1 MSNSFATHSRPA
13 SIFILLLTLAL
24 LAVSAAAQT
33 PQISDP
39 KLVVEQPTT
48 QTSTGAVENAQQ
60 EVAKAQSVVRGRA
73 VYDDT
78 GRPIRRA
85 RVLLLEIESRG
96 SERTG
101 NTNSSGEFQIKDV
114 PAGSYFVMV
123 DIAGVITPLSF
134 VDLEE
139 AANNKI
145 NFEEIKK
152 QFDEVVVD
160 GTHDVTVK
168 VRARRGGAISG
179 KVTYADGDPAV
190 NVRINVMRK
199 MDGRAV
205 RFLTNLNPSAFFG
218 LQTDDRGYYRVAG
231 LPPGEYLVSA
241 SEPVDHDGDGR
252 SQRAGDYMGAFGLS
266 SLVVTYYQG
275 ASKESAATAIQVDAG
290 QEQNEINISLL
301 ERSLHIVSGTV
312 VARRDGQP
320 LRGAQVALKSKED
333 RSTDAIFSSGNSVS
347 TDEQGRF
354 TFIEI
359 PDGAY
364 TLTVQPPY
372 NAVTA
377 ETAVEGQPEP
387 EATPTPAAPR
397 RQLASRKQDVTVSD
411 SDVNDISIT
420 LSEGASVS
428 GTVAVEG
435 GKPLPP
441 DITVML
447 FPFSGD
453 RYLTEDLRQ
462 NLASEHVKTDGTFLL
477 EGLSSGT
484 FFPYVTVQPGS
495 QYYVKAVTA
504 GGTDLLRE
512 PLMIGDGVTVNNVR
526 VFVSPDGATLS
537 GRVLTG
543 TGTPVVNTTVV
554 LVPTDQTLWR
564 ARTSFLEDTS
574 KGNGNYSV
582 SGAPGEYFVFILHST
597 IEADDINEAWIRAH
611 APNAPRVTLLPKE
624 SKTLNLTAPAQ

>member
-1 MSNSFATHSRPA
+1 MHSRL
-13 SIFILLLTLAL
+13 ILLFTLL

-33 PQISDP
+33 PPSSEP
-39 KLVVEQPTT
+39 KIVVEQPTT

-96 SERTG
+96 SERMG

-190 NVRINVMRK
+190 NVRINIMRK
-199 MDGRAV
+199 TDGRAV
-205 RFLTNLNPSAFFG
+205 RFLTNLSPSAFFG

-252 SQRAGDYMGAFGLS
+252 TQRAGDYMGAFGLS

-320 LRGAQVALKSKED
+320 LRGAQVSLKSKED
-333 RSTDAIFSSGNSVS
+333 RGTDAIFSSGNSVS

-372 NAVTA
+372 NAMTA

-387 EATPTPAAPR
+387 EATPKPV
-397 RQLASRKQDVTVSD
+397 ASHRKLTTKQQDVTVSD
-411 SDVNDISIT
+411 SDVTDISIT
-420 LSEGASVS
+420 LSEGAIVS
-428 GTVAVEG
+428 GTFTVEG
-435 GKPLPP
+435 GKPLPT
-441 DITVML
+441 DLHIAL
-447 FPFSGD
+447 FPFSAD
-453 RYLTEDLRQ
+453 HYTVEDLRQ
-462 NLASEHVKTDGTFLL
+462 GTSAESVKPDGSFMI
-477 EGLSSGT
+477 EGVSSGS
-484 FFPYVTVQPGS
+484 FFPYVTVQPNDR
-495 QYYVKAVTA
+495 YYVKAITA
-504 GGTDLLRE
+504 GSLDLLRD
-512 PLMIGDGVTVNNVR
+512 PLPVGDGATINNVR
-526 VFVSPDGATLS
+526 VIISTDAATLS
-537 GRVLTG
+537 GRMLTA
-543 TGTPVVNTTVV
+543 TGEPVGNVAVV
-554 LVPTDQTLWR
+554 LIPTDPTRWR
-564 ARTSFLEDTS
+564 GRASYLQGNSE
-574 KGNGNYSV
+574 GNGSYSV
-582 SGAPGEYFVFILHST
+582 SGAPGDYFIFLFNHYL
-597 IEADDINEAWIRAH
+597 EAANITEAWVSERA
-611 APNAPRVTLLPKE
+611 ASAPRVTLLPKE
-624 SKTLNLTAPAQ
+624 RKTLNLTAPPR